1 MMRIMNEKNQTAMT
15 VTLEIVVLI
24 PIKLLILIKKLEK
37 YLYLWNTMKINYR
50 HSFSFLFIL
59 NLLNISV
66 PENAEPVINYSFGV
80 LILSLLVFFNIINA
94 FLSLF
99 SLYIIKIY
107 NVDERL
113 KNYPRLK
120 RIVKYYEGSS
130 LVFISIEIGMALIF
144 TLVIFLSCLFFL
156 GINIFE

>member
-1 MMRIMNEKNQTAMT
+1 MKN
-15 VTLEIVVLI
+15 
-24 PIKLLILIKKLEK
+24 
-37 YLYLWNTMKINYR
+37 NNR

-80 LILSLLVFFNIINA
+80 FILSLLVFFNILNA
-94 FLSLF
+94 FLSLS
-99 SLYIIKIY
+99 SLYIINKY

-113 KNYPRLK
+113 KNYPWLK
-120 RIVKYYEGSS
+120 KIVKYYESSS

-144 TLVIFLSCLFFL
+144 TLVILFSSLFFL
-156 GINIFE
+156 GISIH

>member
-1 MMRIMNEKNQTAMT
+1 MKN
-15 VTLEIVVLI
+15 
-24 PIKLLILIKKLEK
+24 
-37 YLYLWNTMKINYR
+37 NFR
-50 HSFSFLFIL
+50 HSFSFLFIF
-59 NLLNISV
+59 NLLNISI
-66 PENAEPVINYSFGV
+66 PENAEPIINYSFGV

-99 SLYIIKIY
+99 SLYIINKY

-113 KNYPRLK
+113 KNYPRFK

-144 TLVIFLSCLFFL
+144 TLVIFFSSLFFL
-156 GINIFE
+156 GINIF

>member
-1 MMRIMNEKNQTAMT
+1 MKN
-15 VTLEIVVLI
+15 
-24 PIKLLILIKKLEK
+24 
-37 YLYLWNTMKINYR
+37 NYR

-66 PENAEPVINYSFGV
+66 PENAEPIINYSFGV

-99 SLYIIKIY
+99 SLYIINIY

-120 RIVKYYEGSS
+120 RIIKYYEGSS
-130 LVFISIEIGMALIF
+130 LVFISIEFGMALIF
-144 TLVIFLSCLFFL
+144 TLVIFFSSLFFL